1 MSSEESRFIQ
11 QITDA
16 TKGKRHIFRGEA
28 SVEFEYSCSSSLYRQ
43 LKKEKVPESEIPER
57 LETRQDERLKEIRHL
72 KSEGNNDQERLMT
85 YQHKGGKTNLLDFT
99 GGLLVALF
107 FACYEKEHSG
117 KDGWLIIKSRDGFRE
132 LDAEEI
138 PPKDKA
144 VLLIPPD
151 RLKRAKDQRAV
162 LLRVPKGVLPYT
174 DEERILIKSELKK
187 GILSI
192 LENVHDVSHKTV
204 FDDIEGDITL
214 QNREDEM
221 RVSSTIPSGTNLQG
235 FAKPENNQAALIM
248 GYYVR
253 ILRSNTARGPYVD
266 LMRSYAKELIASL
279 TGILKANPK
288 SAEAYYNR
296 ALVYQSKLDPNHK
309 KAILDYTSALK
320 LNPNHATAYNNRG
333 LAHMTKPNPDY
344 DQAISD
350 YTIALELNPGYLEAY
365 YNRGSAYMNRSSS
378 DCEKAILD
386 YTSALKLNPN
396 HATAYNNRG
405 IAYMKKPSP
414 DYDRAISDYNSALKL
429 NPNLVGTYINRGI
442 VYMAKPDPDYELA
455 MQDYNRAIE
464 LNPDYA
470 VGYSNRGLA
479 YTQGPTPDFDKAI
492 SDLNRAIKLKPDF
505 AEAFNNRGVVYKG
518 KPTPDFDR
526 AILDFNRA
534 INLNSNYVKAYVN
547 RCIAYTEK
555 PEPNCDKAILD
566 CNRAIRLNP
575 NYAEAYSSRGIAYAS
590 KPNPDYAQVI
600 SDFNKALE
608 LDPNYAGAYY
618 NRSLAYMKKY
628 PPDLGQALKDCRKSI
643 ELNPQYG
650 PAYYIRAILHKEQ
663 GDHANARKDYDKGL
677 EIAPE
682 MAKLP
687 GLLAFKEFLAH
698 STGIN
703 YQTKR

>member
-1 MSSEESRFIQ
+1 MSSEESKFIQ

-28 SVEFEYSCSSSLYRQ
+28 SVEFDHPCSSSLYRQ
-43 LKKEKVPESEIPER
+43 LKKEKVPESGIPEQ
-57 LETRQDERLKEIRHL
+57 LEKRQDERLKAIRHL

-99 GGLLVALF
+99 GDLLVALF

-117 KDGWLIIKSRDGFRE
+117 KDGWLIIKSRDEFCE

-221 RVSSTIPSGTNLQG
+221 RVSSTIPSGTSLQG
-235 FAKPENNQAALIM
+235 FAKPENNQTALIM

-279 TGILKANPK
+279 TRILKANPK

-333 LAHMTKPNPDY
+333 LAYMTKPNPDY

-386 YTSALKLNPN
+386 YTEAIKLNPDYVG
-396 HATAYNNRG
+396 TYNNRG
-405 IAYMKKPSP
+405 IAYMKK
-414 DYDRAISDYNSALKL
+414 A
-429 NPNLVGTYINRGI
+429 
-442 VYMAKPDPDYELA
+442 
-455 MQDYNRAIE
+455 
-464 LNPDYA
+464 
-470 VGYSNRGLA
+470 
-479 YTQGPTPDFDKAI
+479 
-492 SDLNRAIKLKPDF
+492 
-505 AEAFNNRGVVYKG
+505 
-518 KPTPDFDR
+518 
-526 AILDFNRA
+526 
-534 INLNSNYVKAYVN
+534 
-547 RCIAYTEK
+547 
-555 PEPNCDKAILD
+555 
-566 CNRAIRLNP
+566 
-575 NYAEAYSSRGIAYAS
+575 
-590 KPNPDYAQVI
+590 
-600 SDFNKALE
+600 
-608 LDPNYAGAYY
+608 
-618 NRSLAYMKKY
+618 
-628 PPDLGQALKDCRKSI
+628 
-643 ELNPQYG
+643 
-650 PAYYIRAILHKEQ
+650 
-663 GDHANARKDYDKGL
+663 
-677 EIAPE
+677 
-682 MAKLP
+682 
-687 GLLAFKEFLAH
+687 
-698 STGIN
+698 
-703 YQTKR
+703 